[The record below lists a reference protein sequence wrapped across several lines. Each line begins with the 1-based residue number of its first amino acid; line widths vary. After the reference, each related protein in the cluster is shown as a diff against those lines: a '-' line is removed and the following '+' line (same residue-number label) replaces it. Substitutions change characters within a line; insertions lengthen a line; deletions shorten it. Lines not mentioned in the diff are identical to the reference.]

1 MDVFAVPHLRLA
13 WDSLFSQVE
22 LEGKEDRHPLDN
34 PLILGQVHVGVSK
47 VVENTFR
54 VLILGI
60 FAQVQLNFLL

>member
-1 MDVFAVPHLRLA
+1 MDVFAVPHMRLA

-22 LEGKEDRHPLDN
+22 LKEDRHPLDS

-47 VVENTFR
+47 VVKNTFQDR
-54 VLILGI
+54 ILGV